1 MTACCSE
8 QPVLLHYVG
17 ESKTYYV
24 DLGNA
29 IRGRTITGVTS
40 VASDDSALS
49 FASAAVISVDTT
61 EYDQYGNAI
70 TIEANTGVQFT
81 MSGGTAGDAD
91 DEYTA
96 TLTITFTTSAGTE
109 VNKDVRVKV
118 L

>member
-1 MTACCSE
+1 MVACCSDS
-8 QPVLLHYVG
+8 PVLTHYTG

-29 IRGRTITGVTS
+29 IRGRTISSVTS
-40 VASDDSALS
+40 VQSDDTALS
-49 FASAAVISVDTT
+49 IGAVSVISADTND
-61 EYDQYGNAI
+61 YDQYGNAI

-96 TLTITFTTSAGTE
+96 TLTITFVTSAGTE